1 MSTPSRLPEI
11 GSLWRK
17 FDEPGTA
24 TVREVSNSI
33 FGWRVSCVHVFDGK
47 RRVLEYALKDWPLKF
62 SNLDDE

>member
-24 TVREVSNSI
+24 SVREVINDR
-33 FGWRVSCVHVFDGK
+33 FGWRVSCVHEHGDK
-47 RRVLEYALKDWPLKF
+47 RRVLQYPLAEWPLKF